1 MRQTCKQ
8 LLDEYQKRRR
18 VYEAEKLTFAGVDG
32 KDVYNI
38 AAPIIHNDEFLLPA
52 RVEPRE
58 SEYSEVVFFHLDQGM
73 WYPKEGI
80 RTFSLQDPFW
90 TRIKGE
96 LVFGGVEVFPHPT
109 IPNALGWRTNFYR
122 GTSPDKLEYFA
133 SGPDGMK
140 DIRLVELQNGRI
152 GVFTRPQ
159 GEVGGRGT
167 IGYVEID
174 RLEELTPD
182 VIAEAKLLPQ
192 FIPEEWG
199 GANEVHLLKNGM
211 LGVLAHIACFD
222 ESEGKH
228 YYAMV
233 FGFDPVT
240 QKATPM
246 QIIATR
252 ADFPPGE
259 RKRPDLDDVIFSG
272 GLVRRPDGKAWFYA
286 GLSDSEAGRILIDD
300 PFLQYEHA
308 AS

>member
-133 SGPDGMK
+133 SGPDGMPGPS
-140 DIRLVELQNGRI
+140 DCRDAGPLTRRLR
-152 GVFTRPQ
+152 
-159 GEVGGRGT
+159 
-167 IGYVEID
+167 
-174 RLEELTPD
+174 
-182 VIAEAKLLPQ
+182 
-192 FIPEEWG
+192 
-199 GANEVHLLKNGM
+199 
-211 LGVLAHIACFD
+211 
-222 ESEGKH
+222 
-228 YYAMV
+228 
-233 FGFDPVT
+233 
-240 QKATPM
+240 
-246 QIIATR
+246 
-252 ADFPPGE
+252 
-259 RKRPDLDDVIFSG
+259 
-272 GLVRRPDGKAWFYA
+272 
-286 GLSDSEAGRILIDD
+286 
-300 PFLQYEHA
+300 
-308 AS
+308 